1 MLQKMLDSY
10 GLKKATQFKINLCF
24 VVNDTVVVT
33 NS

>member
-1 MLQKMLDSY
+1 MLEKLLDSN
-10 GLKKATQFKINLCF
+10 GLKKARQFKINLRF